1 VTAVATTFSTT
12 LISRGKPLVAFVTL
26 YATQQ
31 IAAFTNALCPNC
43 GKVLCSF
50 PGERLLTVSILM
62 TWAQS
67 GGRGLLLRCRN
78 RKCSELCE
86 VIDPRR

>member
-1 VTAVATTFSTT
+1 MTAAVSTFSTSPV
-12 LISRGKPLVAFVTL
+12 SRGKPLVAFVTL
-26 YATQQ
+26 YVTQKVV
-31 IAAFTNALCPNC
+31 AFTNALCPKC
-43 GKVLCSF
+43 GKVLCSV
-50 PGERLLTVSILM
+50 PGERPLAVSVLM

-86 VIDPRR
+86 VVDPR